1 MPNFKKL
8 DIAFETPGR
17 TLLLLDSFN
26 LRILPFHGSVEAS
39 IPTPDFLDLLFHL
52 MLHQA
57 AALVILQ
64 IPSGLL
70 ERVHT
75 GLRAFI
81 DEEDA

>member
-1 MPNFKKL
+1 MSKFQDL

-17 TLLLLDSFN
+17 TLFLLDSYN
-26 LRILPFHGSVEAS
+26 LHILPLQGGSEAL

-64 IPSGLL
+64 VPNGLL
-70 ERVHT
+70 ERVLSALTTLVNEH
-75 GLRAFI
+75 G
-81 DEEDA
+81 